1 MEIEVIEAYRNFTVG
16 LRGTMEMDVKFQ
28 SIWAPGGAPSPGS
41 GDPLGMTHKDSMM
54 GLGRELMEGAGLTGL
69 SVIRRRSPSA

>member
-1 MEIEVIEAYRNFTVG
+1 MFAKDDPRFQRNRIMQFVI
-16 LRGTMEMDVKFQ
+16 DVKFQ